1 MSGTYAPVGGCIL
14 VLILF
19 SPCILCC
26 CVKKIADMLKQKP
39 NHHNDQSLTGGQMV
53 GQIALGPIE
62 NIPVP
67 SPTFNNPVP
76 SPTFTNPDPPP
87 TFTNTAPPPQAPPG
101 YNLVPQSDIPVPPGF
116 KLVPLSQLHGSQA
129 PPPGYTLVKL

>member
-1 MSGTYAPVGGCIL
+1 M
-14 VLILF
+14 LILF

-39 NHHNDQSLTGGQMV
+39 NHHNDQRITGGQMV

-62 NIPVP
+62 NNPVP
-67 SPTFNNPVP
+67 SPTFN
-76 SPTFTNPDPPP
+76 NPDPPP
-87 TFTNTAPPPQAPPG
+87 TFTNTVPAPQAPPG
-101 YNLVPQSDIPVPPGF
+101 YNLVPQSDVPVPPGF